1 MTCYRFWK
9 IEHKHLNVKDVFE
22 VITTPTRA
30 NTYVTRSHYNNYK
43 SKHVGDSKSLQQLQE
58 QTRR

>member
-9 IEHKHLNVKDVFE
+9 IEHKQLNVKDVFE

-43 SKHVGDSKSLQQLQE
+43 SKHVGD
-58 QTRR
+58 T